1 MRLFLLAI
9 LLSISLI
16 TVYTCLPK
24 GKSSKVTLGED
35 TYICIFIAPLQL
47 NTTGKY
53 LRLATTVKADKLTKI
68 RVLNGWTSPTYS
80 NDTVMRE
87 IGVLDDIVGAGSAIT
102 VSSMGVLSYQ
112 RIYRQ
117 TRLHEEVVTV
127 NMTSTPSSQPSSQP
141 SSSPSAQP
149 STQPT
154 SEPTNPTSQP
164 SSEPSSQPISRPS
177 SQPSTQ
183 PTSQPSSQPILK
195 PTGQPTSQP
204 STQPTTQPSTQPSSQ
219 PTTQPSSQPTQQPS
233 SQPSSQPSAQ
243 PSSQPSQQPTIQPS
257 NQPTS
262 RPSVHVRRLD
272 ASDENEVM
280 SASTTITKVGDRSYI
295 SYHVNTTQGVTFP
308 VLFVIV
314 QVDHGKVKSVA
325 WDNVCEWCD
334 TNRCVQN
341 TVNYDTSLI
350 GGIGPNCYLPDTD
363 CYKFNNIGNVTS
375 NQLCELTVY
384 VSWEGTDV
392 NGVNFGSMAYR
403 VSRWSHTQ
411 LSNYTSTM
419 EDKVIQI

>member
-1 MRLFLLAI
+1 
-9 LLSISLI
+9 
-16 TVYTCLPK
+16 
-24 GKSSKVTLGED
+24 
-35 TYICIFIAPLQL
+35 
-47 NTTGKY
+47 
-53 LRLATTVKADKLTKI
+53 
-68 RVLNGWTSPTYS
+68 
-80 NDTVMRE
+80 
-87 IGVLDDIVGAGSAIT
+87 
-102 VSSMGVLSYQ
+102 
-112 RIYRQ
+112 
-117 TRLHEEVVTV
+117 
-127 NMTSTPSSQPSSQP
+127 
-141 SSSPSAQP
+141 
-149 STQPT
+149 
-154 SEPTNPTSQP
+154 
-164 SSEPSSQPISRPS
+164 
-177 SQPSTQ
+177 
-183 PTSQPSSQPILK
+183 
-195 PTGQPTSQP
+195 
-204 STQPTTQPSTQPSSQ
+204 
-219 PTTQPSSQPTQQPS
+219 
-233 SQPSSQPSAQ
+233 
-243 PSSQPSQQPTIQPS
+243 
-257 NQPTS
+257 
-262 RPSVHVRRLD
+262 
-272 ASDENEVM
+272 M